1 MGDRHWQGRFGRGL
15 LLGEGGRISGG
26 AQSPDKTSISGLSMV
41 EEVYEN
47 TMIEGWYESWC
58 SGECLCHRR
67 ARHRGVRMQWSRV
80 EAYRGRD
87 RHAAHIHDQ
96 EAGSS
101 HGVYIHGTGACRRVR
116 DMRGDGHR
124 WISIY
129 AALCGKE

>member
-1 MGDRHWQGRFGRGL
+1 MGDRHWQGRLARGL
-15 LLGEGGRISGG
+15 LLGEGRRILGA
-26 AQSPDKTSISGLSMV
+26 AQSPDKTSPSGLSMV

-58 SGECLCHRR
+58 SHECLCHRR
-67 ARHRGVRMQWSRV
+67 ARHRGVRMQRSRV

-101 HGVYIHGTGACRRVR
+101 HGCTYMVLARV
-116 DMRGDGHR
+116 DE
-124 WISIY
+124 Y
-129 AALCGKE
+129 VT